1 MLVAKLLGGV
11 EIDYTATLADGAAT
25 VTRKGGV
32 GMDDICNDGDDHRIN
47 LTVTILDTVT
57 GLTHTITGGNTYWWT
72 DGNGSCDCN
81 RWPADESGSHCRGD
95 SGVCDGC
102 HRFRVVCVEPLLP
115 GYELEDFNR
124 GYD

>member
-1 MLVAKLLGGV
+1 MEAKYTGPEMVAPPIKWSIKF
-11 EIDYTATLADGAAT
+11 EKPTE
-25 VTRKGGV
+25 
-32 GMDDICNDGDDHRIN
+32 DDICNDGDDHRVH